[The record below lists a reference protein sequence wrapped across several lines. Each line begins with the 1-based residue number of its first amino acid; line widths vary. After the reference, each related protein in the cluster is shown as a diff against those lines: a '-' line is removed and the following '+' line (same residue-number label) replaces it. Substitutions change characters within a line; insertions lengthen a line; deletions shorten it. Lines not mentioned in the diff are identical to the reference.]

1 MRRVCP
7 CARLAQ
13 AVAISKDCPVYIIE
27 PHIHMYSRTTDDY
40 QAMYR
45 AGIRVVVEPSFWLG
59 ANRRYAG
66 TFFDYFHLLLTF
78 EPVRAARYGID
89 HYCCIS
95 CNPKEAENRALV
107 DEVAAGMDEYLEHPR
122 CLGVG
127 EIGLNNI
134 TDNEVYA
141 FRKQLLMAEER
152 QMPILVH
159 LPHFD
164 KARGAQITVDLIRAE
179 GLTQRRI
186 EIDHNTEDTMPI
198 TRRTDCFT
206 GLTVYP
212 YSKLNPERVSHIV
225 REYGAERMIVNGSAD
240 WGVSDPLSLP
250 KTIEFLKQDGHEE
263 RTLQMLFHDNAYEFY
278 GQSPKWKPN
287 YNIAP
292 IPVSQYQRQP

>member
-1 MRRVCP
+1 MYV
-7 CARLAQ
+7 
-13 AVAISKDCPVYIIE
+13 IE

-40 QAMYR
+40 QAMHR

-107 DEVAAGMDEYLEHPR
+107 DEVVAGMDEYLEHPR
-122 CLGVG
+122 CLGIG
-127 EIGLNNI
+127 EIGLNNM

-152 QMPILVH
+152 QMPVLVH

-198 TRRTDCFT
+198 TRRTECFT

-225 REYGAERMIVNGSAD
+225 REYGPERIIVNGSAD

-263 RTLQMLFHDNAYEFY
+263 RTLQMLFHDNAYDFY
-278 GQSPKWKPN
+278 GQSSKWKPN